1 MHRKSGHPS
10 IHITIWICLGIVLPL
25 LPILLGILIAMLQ
38 RKEIFFADLLDG
50 IELLLISLGLVTA
63 TTIDFSKA
71 ELDWSSRY
79 LLFFFIRFALIILA
93 IANLLLL
100 TLIYVNNRVDDL
112 SFDSDLRLI
121 FAFIVI
127 VIVALITL
135 PLQFYIGYTR
145 YKKDSEETTA

>member
-1 MHRKSGHPS
+1 MHREWDRPVVRM
-10 IHITIWICLGIVLPL
+10 TLWISLGIFLPSV
-25 LPILLGILIAMLQ
+25 PILLGILIAILQ
-38 RKEIFFADLLDG
+38 RKEVLFTDLLDG

-63 TTIDFSKA
+63 TIIDFSKA

-100 TLIYVNNRVDDL
+100 TLIYVNNRVSDL
-112 SFDSDLRLI
+112 SFDSDLRLV
-121 FAFIVI
+121 FAFIVV
-127 VIVALITL
+127 VIVGLFTL

-145 YKKDSEETTA
+145 YKQTSEGTI